1 MERKIGEIFTCDGKT
16 YQVVKGDACDGCCIL
31 HDHCFSIKESLGPCV
46 DVSRIDKTSIIFKEI
61 NNMEIQEMIK
71 AIKNGKKVRRECW
84 SGDKFLYYVPS
95 ASYPARTGIENSI
108 ADKDGKV
115 LYKEYIAIR
124 CKDGDVG
131 FYTPTQCDILAED
144 WKVIVE

>member
-1 MERKIGEIFTCDGKT
+1 
-16 YQVVKGDACDGCCIL
+16 
-31 HDHCFSIKESLGPCV
+31 
-46 DVSRIDKTSIIFKEI
+46 
-61 NNMEIQEMIK
+61 MIK

-124 CKDGDVG
+124 CKDGDAG
-131 FYTPTQCDILAED
+131 DLLDETGTDGEPLIKNIKIL
-144 WKVIVE
+144 KKL

>member
-1 MERKIGEIFTCDGKT
+1 MK
-16 YQVVKGDACDGCCIL
+16 
-31 HDHCFSIKESLGPCV
+31 
-46 DVSRIDKTSIIFKEI
+46 
-61 NNMEIQEMIK
+61 IQEMIE

-115 LYKEYIAIR
+115 L
-124 CKDGDVG
+124 
-131 FYTPTQCDILAED
+131 
-144 WKVIVE
+144 

>member
-1 MERKIGEIFTCDGKT
+1 MK
-16 YQVVKGDACDGCCIL
+16 
-31 HDHCFSIKESLGPCV
+31 
-46 DVSRIDKTSIIFKEI
+46 
-61 NNMEIQEMIK
+61 IQEMIE

-115 LYKEYIAIR
+115 LYKENTLLFAA
-124 CKDGDVG
+124 KMVMLDFTLQLSVM
-131 FYTPTQCDILAED
+131 F
-144 WKVIVE
+144 

>member
-1 MERKIGEIFTCDGKT
+1 MK
-16 YQVVKGDACDGCCIL
+16 
-31 HDHCFSIKESLGPCV
+31 
-46 DVSRIDKTSIIFKEI
+46 
-61 NNMEIQEMIK
+61 IQEMIE

-84 SGDKFLYYVPS
+84 SGDKFIYYVPS
-95 ASYPARTGIENSI
+95 ASYPAMTDIAKSI

-124 CKDGDVG
+124 CKDGNVG

-144 WKVIVE
+144 WKVVIE

>member
-1 MERKIGEIFTCDGKT
+1 MK
-16 YQVVKGDACDGCCIL
+16 
-31 HDHCFSIKESLGPCV
+31 
-46 DVSRIDKTSIIFKEI
+46 
-61 NNMEIQEMIK
+61 IQEMIE
-71 AIKNGKKVRRECW
+71 AIKNGKKVRRKGW

-95 ASYPARTGIENSI
+95 ASYLAMTDIAKSI

-144 WKVIVE
+144 WEIIVE